1 MSQRI
6 GLLTLLVADYDEAIA
21 YYTEKLKFCQRGL
34 PYATLSGRVCL

>member
-21 YYTEKLKFCQRGL
+21 CYTEKLGFALVGTALKVRIG
-34 PYATLSGRVCL
+34 